1 MNDEVKGSV
10 ALPPLPWNAVPRK
23 TPGLVT
29 RTIVDET
36 VVVPVKGRLA
46 QLQNLYILTPVGN
59 HIWSAI
65 DGVNDLDALHRSILD
80 AYDVGD
86 EEARTDLLEF
96 IRSMIEAGLLQFA
109 DPGEEASA
117 R

>member
-1 MNDEVKGSV
+1 MSDEPKGN
-10 ALPPLPWNAVPRK
+10 APPLPWDGVPRK

-65 DGVNDLDALHRSILD
+65 DGVNDLQALHRSILE
-80 AYDVGD
+80 AYDVGA
-86 EEARTDLLEF
+86 EEAQADLFEF
-96 IRSMIEAGLLQFA
+96 VQSMLDAGLLLFG
-109 DPGEEASA
+109 PSGEEASV